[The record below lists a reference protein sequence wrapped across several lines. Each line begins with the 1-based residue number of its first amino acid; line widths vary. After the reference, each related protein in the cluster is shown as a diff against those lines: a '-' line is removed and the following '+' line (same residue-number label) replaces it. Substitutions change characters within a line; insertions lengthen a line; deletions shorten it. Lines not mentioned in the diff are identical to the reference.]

1 METGENIDWGA
12 LRQWLPNFAAGKT
25 AINALPTAL
34 QPWAEEL
41 KKMLAEPKSVHFL
54 AKNPNLQAEIL
65 SGLVDFL
72 AESKAK
78 HDAEKA
84 AKNRNTW
91 ELPAAE
97 RAIVE
102 EQAAWEEFAAL
113 EIEDFLPKYPQYLQT
128 VARYN
133 EGAPNFDLDYYRA
146 RLAQCELAQ
155 GNEKVMQRMSEKAK
169 DLHGDIAQNWG
180 ARLQEKIF
188 ARQLAEIEAERQG
201 FAAQLYEKIEKFE
214 ALQGLLQNLGIDEQ
228 ILGRFWDNAAGAW
241 ANTDTEILQKYA
253 ETLRRNPHLQELA
266 RLLGRLRA
274 SEIEFELERVEI
286 AKNSKE
292 TKYNHAQKEE
302 FIGLRLSDEIAHAM
316 PSELA
321 LLADPLTESIF
332 IKKWAEKKLQTW
344 QYRAKYLSQRTERE
358 IRPELRPK
366 ASDKGPFILCI
377 DTSGSM
383 HGAPEQVAKTL
394 AFAILKIALNEGRKC
409 FLISFSTRIETLELT
424 DIKGNLPRII
434 AFLAMSFHGGT
445 DANPALAAA
454 LAQIQQ
460 KQYEKADVIMISDFI
475 MSHLGQETTNK
486 IIAAKQ
492 DLATKFISL
501 SINRQTNQKI
511 INIFDQNWQYDPAKP
526 ETLLEMLR
534 AVKF

>member
-1 METGENIDWGA
+1 MQTGENIDWGA

-25 AINALPTAL
+25 AINVLPTAL

-41 KKMLAEPKSVHFL
+41 KNMLAEPKLVHFL

-65 SGLVDFL
+65 SGLIDFL

-78 HDAEKA
+78 DEAEKA
-84 AKNRNTW
+84 AKSRSIW

-102 EQAAWEEFAAL
+102 EQAAWAEFAGL
-113 EIEDFLPKYPQYLQT
+113 EISDFLPKYQSYLQT
-128 VARYN
+128 VGRYN
-133 EGAPNFDLDYYRA
+133 EKVRNFDLDYYHV
-146 RLAQCELAQ
+146 RLAQWQLAQ
-155 GNEKVMQRMSEKAK
+155 ANEKAK
-169 DLHGDIAQNWG
+169 DLHSDIADTWA

-188 ARQLAEIEAERQG
+188 ARQLAKIEAERQG
-201 FAAQLYEKIEKFE
+201 FVAQLYEKIDKFE

-228 ILGRFWDNAAGAW
+228 ILGRFWDNAAGEW

-274 SEIEFELERVEI
+274 AEIEFELEQVEI
-286 AKNSKE
+286 SKSSRE

-383 HGAPEQVAKTL
+383 QGAPEQVAKTL

-445 DANPALAAA
+445 DASPALNAA

-460 KQYEKADVIMISDFI
+460 KQYAKADVIMISDFI
-475 MSHLGQETTNK
+475 MPHLGQETTK
-486 IIAAKQ
+486 EIIAAKQ
-492 DLATKFISL
+492 HLATKFISL

-534 AVKF
+534 AVKH